1 MKIITEKTQSSII
14 IIISKT
20 EILVGIT
27 KRHPK
32 GMILSMNFNRKLASI
47 RVNNISKI
55 LENRLFFTEN
65 IYSTSA
71 N

>member
-14 IIISKT
+14 IVISKT
-20 EILVGIT
+20 EILVGI
-27 KRHPK
+27 KRHTK
-32 GMILSMNFNRKLASI
+32 GMILSMNFKRKLACI

-65 IYSTSA
+65 IFSTSA

>member
-14 IIISKT
+14 IVISKT

-27 KRHPK
+27 KRQIS
-32 GMILSMNFNRKLASI
+32 GVILSMNFNRKLASI

-65 IYSTSA
+65 IFSTSA